1 MSCHDIGR
9 GMNTVTRKT
18 VELLDEGRITRDVAK
33 ELIMTA
39 RNGVH
44 WCDGTEYEAVA
55 YILQNRCGCCL
66 GKIEPGKPMYSLW
79 DTDLN
84 YNEQNRLFERTRDS
98 VVASYL
104 CPKCFDKVICE
115 FMNEDTAG
123 EAQKKYIEENVDPDK
138 RVAMETPSGPYWN
151 RVF

>member
-1 MSCHDIGR
+1 MSCHHIGR

-18 VELLDEGRITRDVAK
+18 VELLDEERITLDVAK
-33 ELIMTA
+33 ELIKTA
-39 RNGVH
+39 RNGVN
-44 WCDGTEYEAVA
+44 WCDGNDYEAVA

-66 GKIEPGKPMYSLW
+66 KKIEPGKPMYSLE
-79 DTDLN
+79 DTDLS
-84 YNEQNRLFERTRDS
+84 YNEQNKLFKKTSDS

-104 CPKCFDKVICE
+104 CPECFDKVMNE
-115 FMNEDTAG
+115 FMHEDNAG
-123 EAQKKYIEENVDPDK
+123 EVQRKYIEEKIDLDK